1 MCMASVSFTKMQGA
15 GNDYLYFDCTRALS
29 FDPAAVAVR
38 LSDRHF
44 GAGADGIVLILPS
57 ETADFR
63 MRMFNADGSEAE
75 MCGNAIRCVGKYI
88 HDRGLS
94 AKNPLKI
101 ETKAG
106 IKTLALTIEGG
117 AVTRVRVDMGAAVL
131 DAQAIPMRG
140 ARVQALPFEGRD
152 YTLHGVSMGNPHAV
166 IFGPDPD
173 TLDVHRI
180 GAYFETHPAFPARAN
195 IEFAEVLSR
204 THMKV
209 RVWERGSGE
218 TMACGTGA
226 CAAAVAAIEAGL
238 CDPDTGISVDMPGGT
253 LTIERTGGR
262 VYLSGPAEFVYEGS
276 CRIEA

>member
-1 MCMASVSFTKMQGA
+1 MSSLFFTKMQGA
-15 GNDYLYFDCTRALS
+15 GNDYLYFDCTRAPLA
-29 FDPAAVAVR
+29 DPSAVAVR

-44 GAGADGIVLILPS
+44 GAGSDGIVLILPS

-75 MCGNAIRCVGKYI
+75 MCGNAVRCVGKYI

-94 AKNPLKI
+94 AKNPLTI

-106 IKTLALTIEGG
+106 IKILDLTIEDG
-117 AVTRVRVDMGAAVL
+117 AVTRVRVDMGPASF

-140 ARVQALPFEGRD
+140 ERVQALSFEGRD
-152 YTLHGVSMGNPHAV
+152 YTLYGVSMGNPHAV

-173 TLDVHRI
+173 TVDVHRI
-180 GAYFETHPAFPARAN
+180 GAYFETHPVFPAKAN

-204 THMKV
+204 THLKV

-226 CAAAVAAIEAGL
+226 CAAAAAAAEAGL
-238 CDPDTGISVDMPGGT
+238 CDTEEDIAVDMPGGT
-253 LTIERTGGR
+253 LTIRLENGT
-262 VYLSGPAEFVYEGS
+262 VYLSGGAEFVYDGS
-276 CRIEA
+276 CRIE